1 MTGAGKPVV
10 LRALGVAPSPGPP
23 PVRRPAPMVGSQTQS
38 DAVTAVIIVVVWFVA
53 GAAWFAWNSRRL
65 GRPARVQQSHPS
77 AIAS

>member
-1 MTGAGKPVV
+1 
-10 LRALGVAPSPGPP
+10 
-23 PVRRPAPMVGSQTQS
+23 MVGSQTQS